1 MSTRTDYNQIAEK
14 LNYSAIETKLSQ
26 MANQEPPK
34 KRKKASDLLAPIAGR
49 LKELH
54 GKGWTYEQIAKELAG
69 MGLPVKA
76 STLREYLTTKRN
88 AGAKRAAKAAP
99 GAAPAVN

>member
-34 KRKKASDLLAPIAGR
+34 KRKKASDLLAPIAGK

-54 GKGWTYEQIAKELAG
+54 GKGWTYDQIAKELGA

-88 AGAKRAAKAAP
+88 AGGKRVGKAGL
-99 GAAPAVN
+99 GAVSARN